1 MFFSLYSILEFVL
14 LVLNGFAIIN
24 RERVLNKIVKQRQ
37 HSFDGSD
44 SSVTYRLVNLI
55 LSIQTVLR
63 VPLIFANSLVIC
75 YNKGCGQKFDPADN
89 NKDACLYHPGPP
101 YFHDAYK
108 IWQCCEKKSTDFGTW
123 LSYKGCT
130 RGCHS
135 NEKPTDVV
143 KASAVTEIRPEKQED
158 VIVWNG
164 LNKPAA
170 RPDESLKKDLVKLN
184 IETSETAL
192 NAINRHMEQQVE
204 GTDPQ
209 SMIGA
214 SCKNNACEA
223 TYQGAEGGKNDCI
236 HHPGVAIFHEGMKY
250 WSCCQRKTSNFSAF
264 LEQEGCTTGEHCWSK
279 SEKVGKIREDWF
291 SRCGYIHLNIYCK
304 GTLPDKSTFESDGL
318 ILRVSLMHGFGEKET
333 QLDYE
338 LWGEIV
344 PEESRVLLGE
354 RKVEII
360 LKQATPE
367 GWPKLRY
374 EHQKNEDNP
383 RDG

>member
-63 VPLIFANSLVIC
+63 VPLIFANSLC
-75 YNKGCGQKFDPADN
+75 YNKGCGEKFDPAEN
-89 NKDACLYHPGPP
+89 NKDACMYHPGPP

-108 IWQCCEKKSTDFGTW
+108 IWQCCNKKSTDFGTW

-130 RGCHS
+130 RGSHS
-135 NEKPTDVV
+135 NEKPPDVL

-158 VIVWNG
+158 VVVWNG

-184 IETSETAL
+184 IETSQTAL

-204 GTDPQ
+204 AVDPQ

-214 SCKNNACEA
+214 SCKNNACEV
-223 TYQGAEGGKNDCI
+223 TYQGVDSEKTDCF
-236 HHPGVAIFHEGMKY
+236 HHPGGA
-250 WSCCQRKTSNFSAF
+250 
-264 LEQEGCTTGEHCWSK
+264 

-291 SRCGYIHLNIYCK
+291 SRCGYIHLNIYCR
-304 GTLPDKSTFESDGL
+304 GTLPDKSSFESDGL

-360 LKQATPE
+360 LKQATLE

-374 EHQKNEDNP
+374 EHQKKVDNSK
-383 RDG
+383 DG